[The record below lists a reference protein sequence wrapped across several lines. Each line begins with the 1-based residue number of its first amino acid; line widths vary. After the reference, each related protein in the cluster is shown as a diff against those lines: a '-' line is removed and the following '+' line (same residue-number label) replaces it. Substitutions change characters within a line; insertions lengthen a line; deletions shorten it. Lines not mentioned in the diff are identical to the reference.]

1 MWMGI
6 SQFNCEPLNSQEFME
21 LENGSFYSV
30 YQYIPMNQVAQQII
44 KALVGLQVEIGVDI
58 NEKHNKVC
66 GPKTRFR

>member
-1 MWMGI
+1 
-6 SQFNCEPLNSQEFME
+6 ME

-30 YQYIPMNQVAQQII
+30 YQYILINQVAQQII

-58 NEKHNKVC
+58 KEKHNKVC